1 MSRRALLGLVCAIF
15 LLTLRATAAEPKR
28 PYRLPSVDIQQRILW
43 GATCALPDGVGL
55 AFGGEDQL
63 ANDGRPHTR
72 VKQDGEWTP
81 IHRSLREANPLQAL
95 HGRAIELRDRQRF
108 AAARARFIYFEGLDE
123 DAVAE
128 RAGGE
133 TLSLLQRQIVSGL
146 EKLLAEL
153 NDAKRIAPLSPYQ
166 ADQAARAIDALRA
179 AAERAAA
186 LAPEATPETIRALSA
201 DAIRIDQAAELLDA
215 EPPARALSPI
225 CYDPKTRLF
234 VLFGGDHCDYLTN
247 DTWVF
252 DPKEQR
258 WEQRHPPAAPP
269 PRANHQLKANSGG
282 TVTLTGGYT
291 YFSNTDYCGG
301 QYVDIEDGPWVYDVA
316 ANRWTGTGE
325 PAEDDTRVYRTGP
338 FLPEY
343 FLEGPPPDPAAQEK
357 RLAELPPN
365 TWVAMDPPL
374 LPHLNRDWGSATLDP
389 DRDLIL
395 RFSGGHSAHGG
406 TDVLHYHLSTNRW
419 ELPFPVEFPL
429 GQLYSNTSYP
439 EGYNFNRR
447 PWVTGHT
454 YQSYGYDPA
463 LKKMLFAGQ
472 KTHTYVYDPTTAD
485 WVGRFTKPEGMVYN
499 GCFYTI
505 TICPTPRGSFAWT
518 AHGGLF
524 RFDAESGRWE
534 DWPLPEG
541 ELPGAVV
548 DNSTLAYDSKRDRLL
563 FWRKGYGE
571 KHTYDGRIYAVDL
584 KRQQVA
590 ELKPEGMAA
599 AASIPYLCQIRYDER
614 HDLMLVGATLPP
626 SPDGLRRTPA
636 YDCAKN
642 RWVSLKITGDDPHG
656 ERGRNVSLG
665 MMYDRKRGLFWAV
678 DTRSRVFA
686 LRLDPETADVRPLE

>member
-1 MSRRALLGLVCAIF
+1 MSRRALFGVVCVILLG
-15 LLTLRATAAEPKR
+15 LRATAAESKR
-28 PYRLPSVDIQQRILW
+28 PYRLPSVDIRERVIW
-43 GATCALPDGVGL
+43 GAACELPGGGGL
-55 AFGGEDQL
+55 AFGGQDQL
-63 ANDGRPHTR
+63 SDDGRPHTR
-72 VKQDGEWTP
+72 VKRNGEWTA
-81 IHRSLREANPLQAL
+81 IRGSLRAANPLQPL
-95 HGRAIELRDRQRF
+95 YDRAIELRDRQRF
-108 AAARARFIYFEGLDE
+108 AAARARFTYFKGIDA

-128 RAGGE
+128 RARGE
-133 TLSLLQRQIVSGL
+133 SLLLLNRQIGSGL
-146 EKLLAEL
+146 EKLLADL
-153 NDAKRIAPLSPYQ
+153 NDAKRTSPLSPYQ
-166 ADQAARAIDALRA
+166 SDQAARAIDAIKA
-179 AAERAAA
+179 AAESAAA
-186 LAPEATPETIRALSA
+186 LPPEATPDSVRALSA
-201 DAIRIDQAAELLDA
+201 GAIRTDQAAELLDA

-225 CYDPKTRLF
+225 VYDPKTRLF

-252 DPKEQR
+252 DPKEQQ

-269 PRANHQLKANSGG
+269 PRANHELKANGDG

-301 QYVDIEDGPWVYDVA
+301 QYVDIGDGPWTYDVA

-325 PAEDDTRVYRTGP
+325 AAEDDARVYRTGP

-343 FLEGPPPDPAAQEK
+343 FLEGPKPDPAAHEK
-357 RLAELPPN
+357 RLSDLPPN
-365 TWVAMDPPL
+365 TWVAMEPPL

-454 YQSYGYDPA
+454 YQNYGYDPV

-485 WVGRFTKPEGMVYN
+485 WVGRFAKPEGMVYN
-499 GCFYTI
+499 SCFYTI
-505 TICPTPRGSFAWT
+505 TICPTPRCTECWT
-518 AHGGLF
+518 AAGQLY
-524 RFDAESGRWE
+524 RFDAERYQWVRREYMGE
-534 DWPLPEG
+534 

-563 FWRKGYGE
+563 FWRKPYGRD
-571 KHTYDGRIYAVDL
+571 HAYDGQIYAFERKDL
-584 KRQQVA
+584 RVTT
-590 ELKPEGMAA
+590 LSPEGMAGA
-599 AASIPYLCQIRYDER
+599 GAIPYLCQIRYDER

-626 SPDGLRRTPA
+626 DADGFRRTPA
-636 YDCAKN
+636 YDCEKN
-642 RWVSLKITGDDPHG
+642 RWISLRITGDDPHG
-656 ERGRNVSLG
+656 EKGRNVSLG
-665 MMYDRKRGLFWAV
+665 MMYDTKRGLFWAV
-678 DTRSRVFA
+678 DTNSRVFA

>member
-1 MSRRALLGLVCAIF
+1 MPRLVILGALPAI
-15 LLTLRATAAEPKR
+15 LLTLPLDAAERQR
-28 PYRLPSVDIQQRILW
+28 PYRLPSVDIKEPVIW
-43 GATCALPDGVGL
+43 GASCELPGGGGL
-55 AFGGEDQL
+55 AFGGQDQL
-63 ANDGRPHTR
+63 AEDGRPHTR
-72 VKQDGEWTP
+72 VKKDGEWTP
-81 IHRSLREANPLQAL
+81 IHGSLRAANPLQPL
-95 HGRAIELRDRQRF
+95 HDRAIELRDRQRF
-108 AAARARFIYFEGLDE
+108 AAARARFIYFKGLDG
-123 DAVAE
+123 DAVAD
-128 RAGGE
+128 RARGE
-133 TLSLLQRQIVSGL
+133 TLSLLSRQVVSGL
-146 EKLLAEL
+146 EEL
-153 NDAKRIAPLSPYQ
+153 IANLGDAKHIGPLSPYQ
-166 ADQAARAIDALRA
+166 SDQAALAAAALKA
-179 AAERAAA
+179 AAEATAA
-186 LAPEATPETIRALSA
+186 LDPVATPETVRALSA
-201 DAIRIDQAAELLDA
+201 GVVRIDHAAELLDA

-225 CYDPKTRLF
+225 VYDPKTKLF

-252 DPKEQR
+252 DPEDQR
-258 WEQRHPPAAPP
+258 WEQRHPPTAPP
-269 PRANHQLKANSGG
+269 PRANHQLKANGDG

-291 YFSNTDYCGG
+291 YFSNTDYMGG
-301 QYVDIEDGPWVYDVA
+301 QYVDLGDGPWTYDVK

-325 PAEDDTRVYRTGP
+325 PAGDDARVYRTGP

-357 RLAELPPN
+357 RLAETGAPLR
-365 TWVAMDPPL
+365 VGDELPPL

-454 YQSYGYDPA
+454 YQNYGYDPG

-472 KTHTYVYDPTTAD
+472 TTHTYVYDPTRAD
-485 WVGRFTKPEGMVYN
+485 WVGRFAKPEGMVYN
-499 GCFYTI
+499 SCFYTI

-534 DWPLPEG
+534 AWSLPEG
-541 ELPGAVV
+541 ELPGAIV
-548 DNSTLAYDSKRDRLL
+548 DNSTLAYDSKRDRVL

-571 KHTYDGRIYAVDL
+571 KHTYDGRIHAVDL
-584 KRQQVA
+584 KKQQVA
-590 ELKPEGMAA
+590 ELKPEGMAGA
-599 AASIPYLCQIRYDER
+599 AAIPYLCQIRYDAK

-626 SPDGLRRTPA
+626 GPDGLRRTPA
-636 YDCAKN
+636 YDCQKN
-642 RWVSLKITGDDPHG
+642 RWVSLRVTGDDPHG

-678 DTRSRVFA
+678 DTKSRVFA
-686 LRLDPETADVRPLE
+686 LRLDPETADVRALE